1 MTMKARKPIKMHTAM
16 EENKE
21 QKKLSYEE
29 LKKATDDLYA
39 NYQKLMR
46 EYRGAV
52 DALNQF
58 DATSFYLQNAFKVIE
73 HPEMYEEDF
82 VSDVTKKITYILT
95 KFGQNLEPAK
105 EEKGEAE

>member
-1 MTMKARKPIKMHTAM
+1 MKARKPIKMHTAM

-21 QKKLSYEE
+21 PKKLSYDE

-58 DATSFYLQNAFKVIE
+58 DATSFYLQNAFKVMD
-73 HPEMYEEDF
+73 HPEMYADDF
-82 VSDVTKKITYILT
+82 VTDVRERITYILT
-95 KFGQNLEPAK
+95 KFGQNLDPQK
-105 EEKGEAE
+105 EEKGETE